1 MKISALGLITLLAF
15 ASVGLADPEKPA
27 EPAPIVI
34 AQATPPAEKP
44 VSSEPAKPAAQDN
57 EADSEDETEDD
68 PIEATVSGE
77 YEEDE
82 DSFIPSQEVSSDQSL
97 NFPIDI

>member
-1 MKISALGLITLLAF
+1 MKITALSSIALLAL
-15 ASVGLADPEKPA
+15 ATVGIADPDEKT
-27 EPAPIVI
+27 EPAPIVV
-34 AQATPPAEKP
+34 AQATPPTVKPVPAEAAKPKTDADEKP
-44 VSSEPAKPAAQDN
+44 ER
-57 EADSEDETEDD
+57 ETID
-68 PIEATVSGE
+68 ATVSGE